1 MLFYFYWKKCIK
13 KSLDFEI
20 SNKFCLIK
28 ESPCIQSKI
37 HSSEF

>member
-1 MLFYFYWKKCIK
+1 MLFYVYWKIYIK

-20 SNKFCLIK
+20 SNNFCLIK
-28 ESPCIQSKI
+28 ELLYIRCKV